1 MDLNDVTE
9 QTSFEKEKE
18 NEGSVYTGFVDHI
31 HKITGIFKQLDK
43 TSL

>member
-1 MDLNDVTE
+1 MTLRNKLVL
-9 QTSFEKEKE
+9 KKKKE